1 MGKRYEDWK
10 PGDIVICLKDDS
22 AWAPVKRGQR
32 LTLKSTLFNDLY
44 GMYFEV
50 LSDKDITWLVF
61 ALDLIKDNKLA
72 RALYGL

>member
-22 AWAPVKRGQR
+22 AQR

-50 LSDKDITWLVF
+50 LSDKGIVWMVF
-61 ALDLIKDNKLA
+61 ARDLIKDTKLE